1 MCYIFLFPVQLM
13 VSPFLFLSFFSYL
26 FVYLCLVTIPY
37 YSDHED
43 HFIDVYTTAKMQNHI
58 VLMTA
63 FWIILMN

>member
-1 MCYIFLFPVQLM
+1 M

-26 FVYLCLVTIPY
+26 FVYLFLVTIPY
-37 YSDHED
+37 CSDHED
-43 HFIDVYTTAKMQNHI
+43 HFIYVYTTAKMQNHI